1 MGGGRQGVLKKN
13 KNARGHFGKGMIRRG
28 ASQELTK
35 VMPLKFKKKKLLFRQ
50 QGSGV
55 SASLLG
61 YLGVGFNLLFL

>member
-28 ASQELTK
+28 ARQELTK
-35 VMPLKFKKKKLLFRQ
+35 VLPLKFKKKLLFRQ

>member
-28 ASQELTK
+28 ARQELTK
-35 VMPLKFKKKKLLFRQ
+35 VLPLKLKKKLLFRQ